1 MKLIA
6 ITETSRFSPPMITRI
21 ALIDHTQIRQFE
33 RNLVCDV
40 HYYADVDNEKDLVSL
55 HGQLQHADDWFV
67 HEWMKR
73 SESEIFYF

>member
-6 ITETSRFSPPMITRI
+6 IAETTRFAPPMITRI
-21 ALIDHTQIRQFE
+21 ALIDHTQIGQFE
-33 RNLVCDV
+33 RNLTCDV
-40 HYYADVDNEKDLVSL
+40 HYFADTENEEELKSL

-73 SESEIFYF
+73 SENEIFYF